1 VKIREK
7 NSLQR
12 QVEVETREKE
22 SLQHQKKIEIRE
34 SEAIRFQEAS
44 KIEALQLKEEL
55 IRIKNEYE
63 NLQAQLVNSK
73 KQKNIIKFDS
83 KMNIETNSNVLNNI
97 KEIIN
102 AYKKE
107 KKTIKT

>member
-1 VKIREK
+1 MKIREK